1 MKRTRL
7 KKQSKQPIS
16 KLQRKLWEVCRK
28 IALIRAQNRSG
39 HVFCFT
45 CDSGPLSGSNMQLGH
60 FIPKSVCGAYLKYD
74 LRNLRFQCMRCNIHG
89 GGMGAEFY
97 RRLVETEGKA
107 YVDQLFQDK
116 NKIVKA
122 YDHFLSTLI
131 QYESIL
137 NSNNTMI

>member
-28 IALIRAQNRSG
+28 IALKTAQNRSG
-39 HVFCFT
+39 HVSCFT
-45 CDSGPLSGSNMQLGH
+45 CDASPLSGSNMQLGH

-97 RRLVETEGKA
+97 RRLVETEGQA

-122 YDHFLSTLI
+122 YDHYLSTLI
-131 QYESIL
+131 EYESML
-137 NSNNTMI
+137 